1 MINMTTAQRDTLER
15 KWSELD
21 ESTRPTLERF
31 LESVKDTFYCDD
43 AVTVYWANMWLCID
57 QANQGRDNPALY
69 LLENRNND

>member
-31 LESVKDTFYCDD
+31 LDSVKDTFI
-43 AVTVYWANMWLCID
+43 VTTPLRYIGLTC
-57 QANQGRDNPALY
+57 GYALRGTDTPT
-69 LLENRNND
+69 LDEIT